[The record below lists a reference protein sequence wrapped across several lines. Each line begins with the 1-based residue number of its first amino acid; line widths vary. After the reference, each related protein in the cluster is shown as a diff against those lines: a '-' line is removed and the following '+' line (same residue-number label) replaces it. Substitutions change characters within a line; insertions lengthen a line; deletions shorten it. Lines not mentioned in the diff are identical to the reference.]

1 MRTYGRIYL
10 WIQYID
16 VYTRHDCNIRPQSKL
31 AQDTAKV
38 VSMMYRCMDL
48 DKCIDKCEEKEEIR
62 LTNALSLAYIMYIM
76 SRSIAALHKK
86 RERET
91 ERQRE
96 KARERERERERERW
110 IERKREKERE
120 IEIQR
125 EKDKERERETE
136 KTRHHIRIVVG
147 ICNIIY
153 I

>member
-1 MRTYGRIYL
+1 
-10 WIQYID
+10 
-16 VYTRHDCNIRPQSKL
+16 
-31 AQDTAKV
+31 
-38 VSMMYRCMDL
+38 MDL